1 MPIRNGVT
9 KVTPFLY
16 YYNIDIKNDNVYNI
30 VIGDWYRGKKLKLL
44 KSIISTWVELLGIY
58 TLIML
63 IWQFIELLFNVSITP
78 NKINMQKVNNM
89 ERLKTIVFELENL
102 VCLYCD
108 ADSSNCLSCISR
120 KRVIEILEKNNIN
133 TKEEVK

>member
-16 YYNIDIKNDNVYNI
+16 YYNIDIKNDNVYSI
-30 VIGDWYRGKKLKLL
+30 VIGNWYGGKKLKLL

-63 IWQFIELLFNVSITP
+63 IWQFIELLFNVSITS
-78 NKINMQKVNNM
+78 NKID
-89 ERLKTIVFELENL
+89 TIIGVVLTVVFYRGYS
-102 VCLYCD
+102 LY
-108 ADSSNCLSCISR
+108 I
-120 KRVIEILEKNNIN
+120 
-133 TKEEVK
+133 KESI